1 VGLTRCFGAPAA
13 APLQID
19 GGLVCWGMGDLA
31 DDGPMTKA
39 MISPGYRWRLVLVAV
54 LGFGFAGWFL
64 KDGFLDYPRQRRIFE
79 AYDQFVKND
88 RQADWPAY
96 AQERGWPDGIMGP
109 PGKNYS
115 DKDIM
120 LQKVLG
126 FVLLPLGLIFLAG
139 AARTV
144 GRWIGLDEDGVIT
157 SWGQKVPFAAITHI
171 NKERWDSKGIAVLF
185 YEVRGEEKRLV
196 LDDWKY
202 DQKATE
208 EILAAVERDAG
219 SSGQDQPPPEASG
232 ESETAG

>member
-1 VGLTRCFGAPAA
+1 MRYCGVPVAA
-13 APLQID
+13 HLPI
-19 GGLVCWGMGDLA
+19 GGGPVCWGMGDLA

-64 KDGFLDYPRQRRIFE
+64 KDGFLDYPRQRQIFQE
-79 AYDQFVKND
+79 YEQFVNED
-88 RQADWPAY
+88 RQAEWPAY

-115 DKDIM
+115 DKDIL

-126 FVLLPLGLIFLAG
+126 FILLPIGLIFLAG

-144 GRWIGLDEDGVIT
+144 GRWIGLDDDGVIT
-157 SWGQKVPFAAITHI
+157 SWGQKVPFPAITHI

-185 YEVRGEEKRLV
+185 YEVGGVEKRLV

-208 EILAAVERDAG
+208 AILAAVERNAG
-219 SSGQDQPPPEASG
+219 SSEHDQPPPDAPS
-232 ESETAG
+232 ESETSG